1 MSLNKKNK
9 FQEIHTEINKQQEV
23 FNNNIFED
31 SQQKVLSNDSGI
43 NMPVNLNKAQIIG
56 NDDDDFSEDGDVQ
69 VEKQKESVALNGTYQ
84 KIDKKVDGH
93 YMTSLKKELNKESA
107 LRLESGNNDIP
118 AVDYTTEQIEQIKS
132 AGTVGFV
139 KKKLENV
146 VSICKKYRFFH
157 PWPMS
162 KEGKKRKADVIAVQK
177 KAEERINACK
187 KRQAELKEEEKAA
200 TQRMKERLSANP
212 ETHKTAT
219 DEATSG
225 LNNVKAYAKTIAG
238 FTLGNIWNTVGMIP
252 SAIIWAFAS
261 GVKSLIK
268 RKWSSAYHI
277 LHPHSAQT
285 WHNTVVYNQA
295 DTIERRNLEK
305 EGEKKFDDA
314 KFEFIYNDP
323 SYRTKMSWHHY
334 LAMK

>member
-1 MSLNKKNK
+1 MENEFKQKNK

-31 SQQKVLSNDSGI
+31 PQQKVLNNDSGI

-93 YMTSLKKELNKESA
+93 YMTSLKKELNKENA

-132 AGTVGFV
+132 VGTVGFV

-146 VSICKKYRFFH
+146 VSICKKYRFFY

-162 KEGKKRKADVIAVQK
+162 KEGKKSGCHRSTK
-177 KAEERINACK
+177 KGRG
-187 KRQAELKEEEKAA
+187 
-200 TQRMKERLSANP
+200 
-212 ETHKTAT
+212 THKC
-219 DEATSG
+219 
-225 LNNVKAYAKTIAG
+225 
-238 FTLGNIWNTVGMIP
+238 M
-252 SAIIWAFAS
+252 
-261 GVKSLIK
+261 
-268 RKWSSAYHI
+268 
-277 LHPHSAQT
+277 
-285 WHNTVVYNQA
+285 
-295 DTIERRNLEK
+295 
-305 EGEKKFDDA
+305 
-314 KFEFIYNDP
+314 
-323 SYRTKMSWHHY
+323 
-334 LAMK
+334 